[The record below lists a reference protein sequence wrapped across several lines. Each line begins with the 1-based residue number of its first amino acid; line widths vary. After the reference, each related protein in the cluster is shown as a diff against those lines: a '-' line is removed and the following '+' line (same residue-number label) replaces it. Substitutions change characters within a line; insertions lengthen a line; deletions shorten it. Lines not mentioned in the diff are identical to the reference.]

1 MLKLLLRRHW
11 GSARVS
17 NLVEFTAGCSMIKNM
32 WPVCSNGCRADISY
46 IHVEHRGNMVLQPD
60 GSALEGEK
68 RRKSSFSSLQH
79 WTELAVVQ
87 GWDKWK
93 YIRVE
98 DEIILVWIW
107 LGSLRKCW
115 RWEYRQSSHLSY
127 RRLTERTAER
137 SQKSSK
143 YGKFFI
149 GFAWKGERG
158 IACVSVCCRTTLHS
172 LNTHA
177 SFKSNC
183 FVHV

>member
-1 MLKLLLRRHW
+1 MCC
-11 GSARVS
+11 RV
-17 NLVEFTAGCSMIKNM
+17 
-32 WPVCSNGCRADISY
+32 DISY
-46 IHVEHRGNMVLQPD
+46 IHVEYRGNMVLQPD
-60 GSALEGEK
+60 GSGLEGEK

-127 RRLTERTAER
+127 RRLAERTAER

-149 GFAWKGERG
+149 GFAFLNLKRRKRN
-158 IACVSVCCRTTLHS
+158 CVCVCVLQDH
-172 LNTHA
+172 LA
-177 SFKSNC
+177 QFKHTC
-183 FVHV
+183 QF